1 MNDIAIIQHR
11 IDRAKSLEALSDIA
25 RDAEAV
31 MDVEHRPQAERDAL
45 KEALRKR
52 TMALAALLGAG

>member
-11 IDRAKSLEALSDIA
+11 IDRAKSLDALSDIA

-31 MDVEHRPQAERDAL
+31 MDVEHRSQADRDAL
-45 KEALRKR
+45 HEALRKR
-52 TMALAALLGAG
+52 TLEFAAMLGAG